1 MTNQPRFQRFDRAI
15 RGQIAPHD
23 RSADECGD
31 SDNEHGHDLTR
42 QHAGSRKNGWCVM
55 TLTAR
60 KYVIIG
66 FAAAILLLAG
76 AFTVV
81 SWLDDLGLIGWARA
95 LRDEYLTGS
104 AITIIVVLL
113 VLVGAPAGRWVVR
126 RCPVCERVL
135 MRPARYCPT
144 CGSRI

>member
-1 MTNQPRFQRFDRAI
+1 MTNQPWVQRFGRAI
-15 RGQIAPHD
+15 RGQTAPHG
-23 RSADECGD
+23 RSAEECGD
-31 SDNEHGHDLTR
+31 SNNERGRDLAR
-42 QHAGSRKNGWCVM
+42 QHVGSRKNGWCAM
-55 TLTAR
+55 TLTTR
-60 KYVIIG
+60 KYLIIG

-81 SWLDDLGLIGWARA
+81 SWLDDLGLIGWGQA
-95 LRDEYLTGS
+95 LRDEYLTGT

-113 VLVGAPAGRWVVR
+113 VLVGAPAGRWMVR
-126 RCPVCERVL
+126 RCPVCEHVL